1 MINLWLTR
9 TVYNWKPIASRI
21 FDYDRLS
28 HQDILTNCLLLPQVD
43 MQIVINEQLKNKLSS
58 EEQEAK
64 LRKTQLNNSNGGS
77 PSGKNSL
84 TANLIATSTL
94 NRNKER
100 FFRLFNMSTNK
111 ATSKPNGTSE
121 KKPTSNNSSTNNAAK
136 ASTTTTKSNSK
147 TTTATTVNRTE
158 RTTKTNVGRSKS
170 VNSTNKANSIS
181 TISGN
186 KPVNVSS

>member
-1 MINLWLTR
+1 
-9 TVYNWKPIASRI
+9 
-21 FDYDRLS
+21 
-28 HQDILTNCLLLPQVD
+28 

-64 LRKTQLNNSNGGS
+64 LRKTQLNSSNGGS
-77 PSGKNSL
+77 PSSGKNRL

-100 FFRLFNMSTNK
+100 FFRLFNMSNSKTS
-111 ATSKPNGTSE
+111 SKPNGTSSE
-121 KKPTSNNSSTNNAAK
+121 KTKPTSNHSSTNNAAK
-136 ASTTTTKSNSK
+136 TSASSTTKSNGNSK
-147 TTTATTVNRTE
+147 TTTTNRTE
-158 RTTKTNVGRSKS
+158 RTAKTNGFIGRSKS

>member
-1 MINLWLTR
+1 
-9 TVYNWKPIASRI
+9 
-21 FDYDRLS
+21 
-28 HQDILTNCLLLPQVD
+28 

-64 LRKTQLNNSNGGS
+64 QRKAQLNQSNGGS
-77 PSGKNSL
+77 PSAGKNSL

-100 FFRLFNMSTNK
+100 FLRLFSMSNRTTGKTNTTEKSNERSEKTNATTTNK
-111 ATSKPNGTSE
+111 
-121 KKPTSNNSSTNNAAK
+121 TSNNSSTNNVAK
-136 ASTTTTKSNSK
+136 TNATTKSSSNHSK
-147 TTTATTVNRTE
+147 TTASRTAKPNSFVSRN
-158 RTTKTNVGRSKS
+158 KT
-170 VNSTNKANSIS
+170 TNKANSIS